1 MNKPQRKEIKKLI
14 KNIKRSCYAGIIL
27 KEPEFSIVR
36 YDDGPMCR
44 YYKNRNHQLAIV
56 FRWFRRYKKEYK
68 ASITCGRLDK
78 IIFKC
83 DLT

>member
-1 MNKPQRKEIKKLI
+1 MDKPQKKEIKKLI
-14 KNIKRSCYAGIIL
+14 KNVKRSCYAGIIL

-36 YDDGPMCR
+36 YDDDFMLND
-44 YYKNRNHQLAIV
+44 YKERTHQLAIV

-68 ASITCGRLDK
+68 ASITRCELDK
-78 IIFKC
+78 IIFKF